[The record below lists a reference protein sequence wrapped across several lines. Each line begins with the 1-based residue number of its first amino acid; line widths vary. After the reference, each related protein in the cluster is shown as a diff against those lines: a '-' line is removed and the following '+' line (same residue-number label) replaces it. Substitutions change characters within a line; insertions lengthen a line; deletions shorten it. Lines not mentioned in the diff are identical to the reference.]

1 MISSPSQTRVKR
13 AEKVFRAAICPSL
26 RALKLDPFDVKP
38 IFHPIDFVVFKGMTS
53 KEAISGI
60 ILLTREYNCTSLNLL
75 REQIS
80 KAVAQN
86 KYNWQVAR
94 IEETGKIILE

>member
-1 MISSPSQTRVKR
+1 
-13 AEKVFRAAICPSL
+13 
-26 RALKLDPFDVKP
+26 
-38 IFHPIDFVVFKGMTS
+38 MTS
-53 KEAISGI
+53 KEAISDI